1 MSQSTA
7 LVPIPFYAPV
17 CTGTGL
23 SFNFG
28 EASNGRL
35 LMVPGDRTVSTGPD
49 EGPAYRRDGFL
60 VEDSCIGRIVNL
72 YV

>member
-17 CTGTGL
+17 RADTSL
-23 SFNFG
+23 SFKFG
-28 EASNGRL
+28 ETSNGRL
-35 LMVPGDRTVSTGPD
+35 LLEQGRRTVASGPD
-49 EGPAYRRDGFL
+49 DCMAYRRDGFF
-60 VEDSCIGRIVNL
+60 VEDTRIGGIVNI